1 MRNKDRVSPELLA
14 IGQVHIVLLVVLAV
28 QALSGLVHK
37 RRYADAVVDIGAEG
51 SLRYR

>member
-1 MRNKDRVSPELLA
+1 MWKKDRVSPKLPA
-14 IGQVHIVLLVVLAV
+14 TGQVHIVLFVVLAV
-28 QALSGLVHK
+28 QALSDSVHK

>member
-1 MRNKDRVSPELLA
+1 MRYQNIVPPELLA

-28 QALSGLVHK
+28 QALSDIVHK
-37 RRYADAVVDIGAEG
+37 RRHADAVVDIGAEG